1 LHDKAFDKGLMT
13 ITADFKIKISPK
25 ILVKPSEPV
34 EKWIAS
40 FEGKNIIIPERFVP
54 TSGILEYH
62 NKNIFQL

>member
-1 LHDKAFDKGLMT
+1 MT